1 MTAPTSMNPGDV
13 LLRSANLNLLPVL
26 AALLRF
32 RNVSH
37 AAAYLDLAQS
47 SVSASLQRLRSMFDD
62 ELLVPSGRNLV
73 LTPRAQELRVPL
85 ADLLEKLTHDILQP
99 RFDED
104 EVKWSFRIGTADFMA
119 AVLAPPIARILTERA
134 PGIRV
139 DFVAPHEAHMDALDR
154 GELDALI
161 APRAVI
167 DEYQSRLA
175 QPLPLARR
183 LLWRDELVGIAP
195 IDLELDVSS
204 IASYAA
210 VPSVGFQFSRVFDW
224 SRERALLASQDL
236 ERNHR
241 VLMSNLLALPW
252 VVSRTR
258 CIAVVPDTLW
268 QLCCRDLSKR
278 VRKFEL
284 PFEKIIPKIDL
295 VWLER
300 VGASAAHRWLR
311 DLIREAVVQS
321 EAIQH

>member
-1 MTAPTSMNPGDV
+1 MNPGDL
-13 LLRSANLNLLPVL
+13 LLRSVNLNLLPVL

-47 SVSASLQRLRSMFDD
+47 SVSASLQKLRSMFDD

-73 LTPRAQELRVPL
+73 LTPRAEELRIPL
-85 ADLLEKLTHDILQP
+85 ADLMERLTHDILQP

-104 EVKWSFRIGTADFMA
+104 EIKWSFRIGTADFIA

-139 DFVAPHEAHMDALDR
+139 EFVAPHEVHMDALDR
-154 GELDALI
+154 GELEALI
-161 APRAVI
+161 APRATI
-167 DEYQSRLA
+167 DEYQSRLP

-183 LLWRDELVGIAP
+183 LLWTDELVGIAP
-195 IDLELDVSS
+195 IDLELDVSN

-210 VPSVGFQFSRVFDW
+210 APSVGFQFSRVFDW
-224 SRERALLASQDL
+224 SPERALLSAQDL

-241 VLMSNLLALPW
+241 VVMSNLLALPW
-252 VVSRTR
+252 IVSRTR
-258 CIAVVPDTLW
+258 CVAVIPDTLW
-268 QLCCRDLSKR
+268 HLCCRDLSQR
-278 VRKFEL
+278 LRRFEL
-284 PFEKIIPKIDL
+284 PFEKIIPKVDL

-311 DLIREAVVQS
+311 ELIREAVLQS
-321 EAIQH
+321 EAIKN